1 VADDDLGTAEP
12 FRSYTGGGS
21 MSSLAVAVSDGL
33 TITRRNL
40 IKVRR
45 VPELIVFAT
54 LSPIMFVLLFRYV
67 FGSAIPIEGISYA
80 EFLLPGIFAQTIVF
94 GSTITGAG
102 LAEDLQKGLIDR
114 FRSLPMSRSAVL
126 VGRTIADLG
135 LNSISIVVMAVTGLI
150 VGWRIRSSVVEA
162 IGGFLLLLFFAYS
175 MSWLMATV
183 GLLVRTPE
191 VVQQAS
197 FIVIF
202 PLTFIANTFVP
213 TNNFPAVLKTVA
225 DWNPVSAV
233 VQAARELFGN
243 SAPILETSNAWSLQN
258 PVLYTLIWSAVLLAV
273 FVPLSVRIYQRT
285 ATR

>member
-1 VADDDLGTAEP
+1 
-12 FRSYTGGGS
+12 

-40 IKVRR
+40 VKVKR

-54 LSPIMFVLLFRYV
+54 LSPIMFVLPFRYV

-80 EFLLPGIFAQTIVF
+80 DFLLPGIFAQTIVF
-94 GSTITGAG
+94 GSTITGAS

-114 FRSLPMSRSAVL
+114 FRSLPMSRSAAL

-135 LNSISIVVMAVTGLI
+135 LNSISIVVMAVTGLV
-150 VGWRIRSSVVEA
+150 VGWRIRSSPVEA
-162 IGGFLLLLFFAYS
+162 IGGFLLLLFFAYA

-183 GLLVRTPE
+183 GLLVRAPE

-213 TNNFPAVLKTVA
+213 TNGFPSVLKVVA

-243 SAPILETSNAWSLQN
+243 TAPILQASDAWSLQH
-258 PVLYTLIWSAVLLAV
+258 PVLYTLIWAAVLLGV

-285 ATR
+285 STR